1 LNRSQSDLLY
11 EEALRYIPGG
21 VNSPV
26 RAFKPVGGHP
36 LFIERG
42 QGCTIWDAD
51 GNAYTDYVGSW
62 GPLILGHAHPK
73 ILEAVKKAAAN
84 GTSFGAPTAGEIE
97 LARLLCEAVP
107 SIEEVR
113 LVSSGTEAV
122 MSALRLARAATGRN
136 KIVKFDGGYHGHVD
150 TLLASAGSGVATL
163 GIPGTPGVPPAVV
176 ADTLVLPYNDLGAVQ
191 SAFQIYS
198 GEIACVIVEP
208 VAGNMGVV
216 PPLPGFLEGLR
227 EVTKRDRS
235 LLIFDEVITGFRLAW
250 GGAQERFGVIPD
262 LTTLGKIIGGGFP
275 VGAFGGRRD
284 LMEQMAPV
292 GPVYQAG
299 TLSGN
304 PVAVA
309 AGQAALELLRE
320 PGTYER
326 LEALGAKLESGLR
339 QAAETAGATVTL
351 NRVGS
356 MMTGFFTDGPVV
368 DFTSAAKSDTARYG
382 AFFREMLE
390 RGVYLAPSQYEAAFV
405 GLAHSEEDIERTI
418 EAAASSFQALHE
430 S

>member
-1 LNRSQSDLLY
+1 MNRSESDRLY
-11 EEALRYIPGG
+11 EEAQRYIPGG

-26 RAFKPVGGHP
+26 RAFKSVGTQP

-42 QGCTIWDAD
+42 QGCTVWDVD

-62 GPLILGHAHPK
+62 GPLILGHAHPAV
-73 ILEAVKKAAAN
+73 LEAVRAAAER
-84 GTSFGAPTAGEIE
+84 GTSFGAPTRGEVE
-97 LARLLCEAVP
+97 LAKLLCEAVP

-122 MSALRLARAATGRN
+122 MSALRLARAATGRA
-136 KIVKFDGGYHGHVD
+136 KLVKFEGGYHGHVD
-150 TLLASAGSGVATL
+150 ALLASAGSGVATL
-163 GIPGTPGVPPAVV
+163 GIPGTPGVPESVV
-176 ADTLVLPYNDLGAVQ
+176 ADTLVLPYNDPEAVRD
-191 SAFQIYS
+191 AFATHS
-198 GEIACVIVEP
+198 DSIAAVIIEP

-216 PPLPGFLEGLR
+216 PPQPGFLEGLR
-227 EVTKRDRS
+227 EITYQHGS
-235 LLIFDEVITGFRLAW
+235 LLIFDEVITGFRLGW
-250 GGAQERFGVIPD
+250 GGAQAKFGVMPD

-284 LMEQMAPV
+284 LMERMAPA

-309 AGQAALELLRE
+309 AGRAALEALRE
-320 PGTYER
+320 AGTYEH
-326 LEALGAKLESGLR
+326 LETLGARMEEGLR
-339 QAAETAGATVTL
+339 RAATDAGVTVTL

-356 MMTGFFTDGPVV
+356 MMTGFFTEGPVT
-368 DFTSAAKSDTARYG
+368 DFASASRSDTAKYA
-382 AFFREMLE
+382 AFFRAMLE

-405 GLAHSEEDIERTI
+405 GLAHSEDEVDRTT
-418 EAAASSFQALHE
+418 EAAAECLKSLR
-430 S
+430 